1 MIEAVFF
8 DLYETLVTEFD
19 PGWKKKTPL
28 GERLGLGVERFR
40 EEWRARR
47 RPRHT
52 GAYRDYRAVLRE
64 ICETMGET
72 PDEDLIQT
80 LYTERCNAKT
90 APLREIRRD
99 ILGLL
104 EDLEEMK
111 LRIGLITNSEPEEVS
126 AWPRSDLAP
135 FFDDAVFSH
144 KVRYMKPDPDLIIDT
159 CNKAVHAE
167 KVEGATASKIL
178 DIGESALL
186 YLDSLTG

>member
-8 DLYETLVTEFD
+8 DLYETL
-19 PGWKKKTPL
+19 GNKKIPL
-28 GERLGLGVERFR
+28 GERLGLGAERFR